1 MVPTLDYETLN
12 HKFKLNGVAKNGSEV
27 IIWVLPTRK

>member
-12 HKFKLNGVAKNGSEV
+12 HHIKFKLNDVANNGSEV
-27 IIWVLPTRK
+27 II